1 MMELSKNNSSVI
13 LYIVM
18 FLLQAYR
25 YSYRWYYINIYSK
38 FRSIIVR
45 HKASVESSLQCC
57 CEFLP
62 KVDHS
67 IGIRI
72 KGLELDLFIYIS
84 LDRSRLIYV
93 CYECLNIFKYGN

>member
-1 MMELSKNNSSVI
+1 MELSKNNSSVI

-18 FLLQAYR
+18 FLLLEYR
-25 YSYRWYYINIYSK
+25 YSYRWYYKYIQQVQINW
-38 FRSIIVR
+38 R

>member
-1 MMELSKNNSSVI
+1 MV
-13 LYIVM
+13 LYK
-18 FLLQAYR
+18 
-25 YSYRWYYINIYSK
+25 YIQQVQINW
-38 FRSIIVR
+38 R